1 MRSKS
6 NSRVPDRNE
15 GVAGRTRREKYFPE
29 EGSLIFP
36 PGKSM
41 IFHRKQTEKNELVA
55 RPDCYQSSTLGSTER
70 SFASDSFPGK
80 QQQLVSSIGVVE
92 EENTLGSVRGQ
103 RRPVSLQIHNQ
114 HHQRT
119 IQENDYDSIPAR
131 YLALAIYPAGFFLC
145 EIHPITC

>member
-1 MRSKS
+1 M
-6 NSRVPDRNE
+6 
-15 GVAGRTRREKYFPE
+15 
-29 EGSLIFP
+29 
-36 PGKSM
+36 
-41 IFHRKQTEKNELVA
+41 A
-55 RPDCYQSSTLGSTER
+55 RPGCYQSSTLGSTER

-80 QQQLVSSIGVVE
+80 HQQLVSSIGVVE

-131 YLALAIYPAGFFLC
+131 YLAFAIYPLNANYVYVPRDSKYLLS
-145 EIHPITC
+145 HYT

>member
-1 MRSKS
+1 M
-6 NSRVPDRNE
+6 
-15 GVAGRTRREKYFPE
+15 
-29 EGSLIFP
+29 
-36 PGKSM
+36 
-41 IFHRKQTEKNELVA
+41 A

-70 SFASDSFPGK
+70 SFASDSYPGK

-114 HHQRT
+114 HHQRASSSALSRT

-131 YLALAIYPAGFFLC
+131 YLSFAMYPLNAGSGCCWGGDILLFVPLPQLC
-145 EIHPITC
+145 CVLGICNIGANIELI

>member
-1 MRSKS
+1 M
-6 NSRVPDRNE
+6 
-15 GVAGRTRREKYFPE
+15 
-29 EGSLIFP
+29 
-36 PGKSM
+36 
-41 IFHRKQTEKNELVA
+41 A
-55 RPDCYQSSTLGSTER
+55 RPGCYQSSTLGSTER

-114 HHQRT
+114 HHQRASSSALSRT

-131 YLALAIYPAGFFLC
+131 YLAFAIYHLNATYVYVPRDSKYCPISLFALAAWSSGGSGVVGVGTFCSLC
-145 EIHPITC
+145 HLLS

>member
-1 MRSKS
+1 M
-6 NSRVPDRNE
+6 
-15 GVAGRTRREKYFPE
+15 
-29 EGSLIFP
+29 
-36 PGKSM
+36 
-41 IFHRKQTEKNELVA
+41 A
-55 RPDCYQSSTLGSTER
+55 RPGCYQSSTLGSTER

-92 EENTLGSVRGQ
+92 EENTLGLVRGQ

-131 YLALAIYPAGFFLC
+131 YLALAIYPLGLC
-145 EIHPITC
+145 TYYVRVNGAILDPLPPRSFIRCSK